1 MRTITLNIGLHIDGT
16 ENTDKLATLRAAR
29 AIHSL
34 RTSGCTIMRTARHE
48 ATFPNDKGETVTERT
63 LVVQLL
69 AEGWHAGGSLTSIV
83 DRIAGDL
90 RQDCIAVRYD
100 GTALGELIGPRA
112 AEWGA
117 FNPAYFVG
125 IEQAA
130 DATAE
135 AA

>member
-1 MRTITLNIGLHIDGT
+1 MRTITLNIGLHVAGT
-16 ENTDKLATLRAAR
+16 ENTSEQVHRRAVLAINLLRLA
-29 AIHSL
+29 
-34 RTSGCTIMRTARHE
+34 GCTLLATARHE

-69 AEGWHAGGSLTSIV
+69 AEGWHKPSLAGIV
-83 DRIAGDL
+83 DRIAREL
-90 RQDCIAVRYD
+90 EQDCIALRYD

-112 AEWGA
+112 KEWGA
-117 FNPAYFVG
+117 FDPAYFIG